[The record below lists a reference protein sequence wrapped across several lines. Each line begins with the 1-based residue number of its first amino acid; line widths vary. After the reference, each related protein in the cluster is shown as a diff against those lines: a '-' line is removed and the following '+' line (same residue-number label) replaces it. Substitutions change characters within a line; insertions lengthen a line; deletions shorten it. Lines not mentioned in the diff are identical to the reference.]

1 MKMVMKGIESTFKA
15 AENAFSKISKDNMQ
29 LQLTAMLVLLKRA
42 TPKDTGFASG
52 SWHIEGSFPR
62 FRVRNDASYIEYLN
76 NGSSKQAPAFF
87 IEHIALRFGKPVG
100 AVVTVE
106 PSNPGSR

>member
-1 MKMVMKGIESTFKA
+1 MKMIFKGIESTFRA
-15 AENAFSKISKDNMQ
+15 AYNAVTRVDQQNTQ
-29 LQLTAMLVLLKRA
+29 LQLAVMLAMLKRA
-42 TPKDTGFASG
+42 TPKDTGFAS
-52 SWHIEGSFPR
+52 SEWQIEGMFPR

-87 IEHIALRFGKPVG
+87 IEKIALRFGKPVG

-106 PSNPGSR
+106 PSSPGSK